1 MNNITKVA
9 ITRPVFIFML
19 MFAAFFMGYRSV
31 TSMRVEENPEVSFG
45 VVTVSTAYPGAGPEE
60 LNTLIS
66 RPVEEA
72 ISGVNGVYQVTA
84 LAQEGISLVTLNFNI
99 GTDMDAALNDVRA
112 KVDTVI
118 PNLPEAALRPTVSK
132 VDAGSSAVLTLG
144 VKSKTLSTQ
153 ELRDLIDDKIKDRF
167 GQIPGVAAAT
177 VSGGDVRE
185 IQILLRKDALLA
197 YKVGITEVTNAI
209 RSATLNIPSGRVE
222 NNGQELTVRMQGEFA
237 TVDEIR
243 DMRLKV
249 NDPSSQTGE
258 GQVVRLGDLA
268 EVKDTVEERRGWSR
282 LDGNDSVVI
291 TIQKIK
297 EGNAIEIAKGAL
309 ALTEQLQN
317 AFPVEFVVT
326 QNVATRISESLFDL
340 QLTLVIGILLVTMIV
355 YLFLHDWRGTL
366 IVALAI
372 PICLMATFPVMQL
385 FGFTLNNMSL
395 LALSLAIGVLV
406 DDAIVVLENIYR
418 HLKMGEEPVEAA
430 INGRAE
436 IGLAAL
442 AITFADVVV
451 FIPVATMG
459 GIVGQFFRPLGIGFV
474 VAVLLSL
481 FVSFTVTPMLAS
493 RWYRK
498 GEDVEHPKG
507 RFAQAFERTFTKF
520 ENVYRRALE
529 WSLQHRWFVFI
540 SGFVV
545 LIGLFMFIGGGFA
558 PDKKAAIAAVTQG
571 PMMMIVQIGVVAF
584 IINLIRL
591 RRPVWNNLIGIAGF
605 SVFLIFMALA
615 GNWYAKDYKKGNIFN
630 FEFAPTSDA
639 GQVTASIE
647 LPPGASLAET
657 EKVVAQVEQ
666 VVMKHP
672 DVKYTI
678 GRVGTR
684 GGGAF
689 EAGSVGTNLG
699 AVQATLFEKRALLD
713 SVMFWVKHKERL
725 RTKTDVSVSADL
737 MEATGKIPGAT
748 VRYSTVSGF
757 GFGAPI
763 QMSFSGDDRAELT
776 RVTDKIRE
784 GLAAGAIK
792 GVISPQTSGR
802 AGKPEIRA
810 IPDRTRMADFGVT
823 PAEVA
828 SSMRTLY
835 EGDDNARFRVLGKEY
850 KIRVQMSPE
859 DRNNPEIIAQAPVRF
874 VRGTPVFVS
883 DVTTLTRG
891 RAPDKIERRNRAEEI
906 RVETNLLPGFAAG
919 SVQSEIDAWLKKENL
934 VPASI
939 RQQNLGQAD
948 AQSREMGYLLGA
960 LGIGFL
966 LVYLLLAS
974 LYNNLLYPLIIQLA
988 QPQALVGALLAL
1000 VLTDKAM
1007 NIVSFIGIITLVGLV
1022 GKNAILLVDY
1032 TNTLRERGKNRH
1044 DALVEAGPTRLRP
1057 IMMTSMAV
1065 VLGMLP
1071 VALAVGRGSEFRET
1085 LGITI
1090 IGGITLSTI
1099 LTLLVIPCSYTIL
1112 DDLSE
1117 GIGKVTRWIS
1127 GRLIGKPKAD

>member
-19 MFAAFFMGYRSV
+19 MLAAFIMGFRSL
-31 TSMRVEENPEVSFG
+31 TSMRVEENPSVEFG

-72 ISGVNGVYQVTA
+72 VSGVNGVYQVTA
-84 LAQEGISLVTLNFNI
+84 LAQEGISLVTLSFDI
-99 GTDMDAALNDVRA
+99 GTNMDSALNEVRA
-112 KVDTVI
+112 KVDTVV
-118 PNLPEAALRPTVSK
+118 PNLPESALRPTVSK
-132 VDAGSSAVLTLG
+132 IDTGASAVMTLAI
-144 VKSKTLSTQ
+144 KSKTLNKQ
-153 ELRDLIDDKIKDRF
+153 QLRDLVDDKITDRF
-167 GQIPGVAAAT
+167 AQLPGVAAAT

-185 IQILLRKDALLA
+185 IQIQLKKDALIA
-197 YKVGITEVTNAI
+197 YKVGITDVTNAV
-209 RSATLNIPSGRVE
+209 RAATLNIPSGRVVSG
-222 NNGQELTVRMQGEFA
+222 GQELTVRLQGEFA
-237 TVDEIR
+237 SVDEMR
-243 DMRLKV
+243 EMRLKIS
-249 NDPSSQTGE
+249 DPDSMNGG
-258 GQVVRLGDLA
+258 GQSVRLGDLA
-268 EVKDTVEERRGWSR
+268 EVVDTVTERRGWSR
-282 LDGNDSVVI
+282 LDGEDSVVLS
-291 TIQKIK
+291 IQKIK
-297 EGNAIEIAKGAL
+297 EGNAIEIAKQSEL
-309 ALTEQLQN
+309 LTKELEGT
-317 AFPVEFVVT
+317 FPVEFVVT
-326 QNVATRISESLFDL
+326 NNQATRISESLFDL
-340 QLTLVIGILLVTMIV
+340 QLTLILGILLVTAIV

-442 AITFADVVV
+442 AITFADIVV
-451 FIPVATMG
+451 FIPVGTMG
-459 GIVGQFFRPLGIGFV
+459 GIVGQFFRPLGIGFAV
-474 VAVLLSL
+474 CVLLSL

-507 RFAQAFERTFTKF
+507 RFPQWFERRFKRF
-520 ENVYRRALE
+520 EELYRRCLE
-529 WSLQHRWFVFI
+529 WSLKHRWFVFI

-545 LIGLFMFIGGGFA
+545 LIGVFMFIGGGFA
-558 PDKKAAIAAVTQG
+558 KDRGAAAAMVMG
-571 PMMMIVQIGVVAF
+571 PTMMMIFIGVLAF
-584 IINLIRL
+584 LINLARL
-591 RRPVWNNLIGIAGF
+591 RRPVWNNLTGIVLFGGF
-605 SVFLIFMALA
+605 LLLMAVA
-615 GNWYAKDYKKGNIFN
+615 GNWYAKDYKKGAIFN
-630 FEFAPTSDA
+630 FEFAPTSDQ
-639 GQVTASIE
+639 GNVTASIE
-647 LPPGASLAET
+647 LPAGSSLEET
-657 EKVVAQVEQ
+657 EKVVAQVEK
-666 VVMKHP
+666 VVMQNP

-689 EAGSVGTNLG
+689 EAGSVGTNYG
-699 AVQATLFEKRALLD
+699 AVQVTLAEKRALLD
-713 SVMFWVKHKERL
+713 SIMFWKKHEGKL
-725 RTKTDVSVSADL
+725 RTKSDVAVSADL
-737 MEATGKIPGAT
+737 MEATGKVPGAT
-748 VRYSTVSGF
+748 VRFATVSGF
-757 GFGAPI
+757 GFGAAI
-763 QMSFSGDDRAELT
+763 QMAFSGDDRNELI
-776 RVTDKIRE
+776 RVSELIRDK
-784 GLAAGAIK
+784 LADGRIN
-792 GVISPQTSGR
+792 GVINPQTSAR
-802 AGKPEIRA
+802 PGKPEIRA
-810 IPDRTRMADFGVT
+810 IPDRTRMADYGVT

-828 SSMRTLY
+828 TSMRTLY
-835 EGDDNARFRVLGKEY
+835 EGNDDARYRVLGKEY
-850 KIRVQMSPE
+850 KIRVQMSPD
-859 DRNNPEIIAQAPVRF
+859 DRNNPELVSQVPVKF
-874 VRGTPVFVS
+874 VRGVPVFLN
-883 DVTTLTRG
+883 DVTRLESG
-891 RAPDKIERRNRAEEI
+891 RSPDKIERRDRAEEI
-906 RVETNLLPGFAAG
+906 RVEANLLPGFAAG
-919 SVQSEIDAWLKKENL
+919 TVQGEIDKWLKDDKL
-934 VPASI
+934 VPSGV
-939 RQQNLGQAD
+939 RQKNLGQAD
-948 AQSREMGYLLGA
+948 TQSREMGYLMGA

-974 LYNNLLYPLIIQLA
+974 LYNNILYPLIIQLA

-1057 IMMTSMAV
+1057 IMMTSIAV

-1071 VALAVGRGSEFRET
+1071 VALAIGRGSEFRET

-1090 IGGITLSTI
+1090 IGGVTLSTI

-1112 DDLSE
+1112 DDMSE
-1117 GIGKVTRWIS
+1117 AIGKGLRWTS
-1127 GRLIGKPKAD
+1127 KHLFFRGRD